1 MNFHFYH
8 NNINVLDLEK
18 SIEFYKKALG
28 LTVTRET
35 EAEDGSFKLVFMG
48 DQTTPHL
55 LELTWLRDMDRP
67 YNLGDNEF
75 HLALQTDDMDT
86 ALKLHKEMDCV
97 CFENP
102 DMGIYF
108 INDPDGY
115 WIEIC
120 PAQ

>member
-28 LTVTRET
+28 LTITRET

-67 YNLGDNEF
+67 YNLRDNEF
-75 HLALQTDDMDT
+75 HLALQTDDMDA